1 MKISAVVPIRSGS
14 QRVPN
19 KNIKNFL
26 DTNLLEHKIHIL
38 KQINKSLLDEIIIN
52 TNCEIA
58 AKIGKKHKLSVH
70 VRDEYYASSNVTN
83 DENWHHLA
91 SVTDTENILLA
102 QVTSPFVS
110 LNTYESAIRKFVD
123 NQEHDSLNSVSVEKK
138 FLWNSEG
145 PINYKYDRT
154 PKSQDLPN
162 IFSLNFAISLINKET
177 MLNQK
182 NVVGTKPLFYEINKL
197 GSIDID
203 DSFDFT
209 FSEILMREYHSLY
222 Y

>member
-19 KNIKNFL
+19 KNIKKFL

-38 KQINKSLLDEIIIN
+38 KQINKSLLNEIIIN

-70 VRDEYYASSNVTN
+70 IRDEYFASSNVTN

-102 QVTSPFVS
+102 QVTSPFVT
-110 LNTYESAIRKFVD
+110 LNSYESAIRKFIN
-123 NQEHDSLNSVSVEKK
+123 NQEFDSLNSVSVEKK

-145 PINYKYDRT
+145 PINYNYDKT

-182 NVVGTKPLFYEINKL
+182 NVVGTKPLFYELNKL
-197 GSIDID
+197 ESIDID

-209 FSEILMREYHSLY
+209 FSEILMKEYYSSY